1 MKWKNTNESLPT
13 ATFRYETYTDD
24 KCALDSKRAEV
35 MVSFDM
41 EDDDIRLAGYSINTV
56 SQAYIY
62 MTATLN
68 SERLT
73 LSAVP

>member
-24 KCALDSKRAEV
+24 KCALDSRAEV

-41 EDDDIRLAGYSINTV
+41 EDDDIRL
-56 SQAYIY
+56 
-62 MTATLN
+62 
-68 SERLT
+68 
-73 LSAVP
+73 